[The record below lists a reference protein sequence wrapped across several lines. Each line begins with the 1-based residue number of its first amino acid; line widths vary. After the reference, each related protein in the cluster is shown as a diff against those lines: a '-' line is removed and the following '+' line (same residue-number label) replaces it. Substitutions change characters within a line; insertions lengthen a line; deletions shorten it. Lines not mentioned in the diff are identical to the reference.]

1 MKKCPLCSREYDNF
15 QSFCLDDGNPLFEET
30 IVNTQE
36 TVVLPRRKSKIPFIL
51 AGFIATLGMLV
62 GGWFLLTTGGS
73 NSSNQDNRQAEIT
86 IQTPTAT
93 PPVTPTA
100 TPTPFPSPSPSP
112 TVPLETNADIPIDSE
127 TVSNANLADENK
139 PPKQLPPIMKI
150 EDHSVVFDLK
160 QCRKSGSAITCD
172 FLLTNKGADRR
183 FQFVVYRSN
192 LYDELGNGYNGKK
205 GQLANQDGSNP
216 RIDFVSGVTAKAQIT
231 FEGIDPN
238 ASKIT
243 LMRIQYDVGDDTRLE
258 LKFRN
263 VPLTISK

>member
-15 QSFCLDDGNPLFEET
+15 QSFCLDDGNPLLEET
-30 IVNTQE
+30 VVNSQE
-36 TVVLPRRKSKIPFIL
+36 TVVLPRRKSNLPFIF
-51 AGFIATLGMLV
+51 AGLLVLIGMTV
-62 GGWFLLTTGGS
+62 GGWFLLTSGGS
-73 NSSNQDNRQAEIT
+73 NSNQDNRQAEIT
-86 IQTPTAT
+86 VQTPT
-93 PPVTPTA
+93 VTPMFTPSA

-112 TVPLETNADIPIDSE
+112 TVPLETNTSIPPDSE
-127 TVSNANLADENK
+127 IVSNANLANENN

-150 EDHSVVFDLK
+150 EDHSVVFGLQ

-183 FQFVVYRSN
+183 FRFVVYRSN

-205 GQLANQDGSNP
+205 GQLANQEGSNP
-216 RIDFVSGVTAKAQIT
+216 QIDFVSGVTAKAQIT

-243 LMRIQYDVGDDTRLE
+243 LMRIQYDVGDDRGLE
-258 LKFRN
+258 VKFRN
-263 VPLTISK
+263 VPLLISK